1 MNKTGLFFVGVLSL
15 TVLTSCGDGELAE
28 KMSLSA

>member
-15 TVLTSCGDGELAE
+15 TALTSCGDGELAE
-28 KMSLSA
+28 KMSLSV